1 MICDNEISNAITLPV
16 GQSSMSRTP
25 KLAFQIPVFTLIR
38 AIFNT
43 PYRMIYPFLPVF
55 ARGLGVDLASISL
68 ALTARNL
75 VGTLNPVL
83 SSVADR
89 RGRKFGMLL
98 GTGLFMAG
106 AALVAFL
113 PTFPALVAAMIL
125 MALGKYVF
133 DPAMQAYLSDRIHY
147 ERRGLALGVT
157 EMAWSLAFIAGVPLM
172 GFLIAR
178 GGWKAPFPLMALLGA
193 LILVCVV
200 LMLPKDVRPSA
211 GGPGMG
217 DNFRAVLTFGPAL
230 AGLGLGLFVSA
241 ANEIVNLVF
250 GVWLERS
257 FGLKIAALG
266 AAAAVIGI
274 SELCGEGLVAG
285 FVDRLGK
292 PRAVALGLGANSL
305 AALLLPV
312 AGRTET
318 GAVAGLFLFYISF
331 EITVVSALP
340 MMTEVMPGAR
350 ATVMAFSVAFM
361 TLGRAI
367 GAPLAT
373 LLFTFGFPVV
383 TAGAV
388 VFNLLAYLAL
398 RRMREGLVPKETR
411 LPAMPS

>member
-1 MICDNEISNAITLPV
+1 
-16 GQSSMSRTP
+16 MSRP
-25 KLAFQIPVFTLIR
+25 PRLAVQIPVFTLIR

-55 ARGLGVDLASISL
+55 ARGLGVDLASLSL

-75 VGTLNPVL
+75 VGALNPVV
-83 SSVADR
+83 SSIADR
-89 RGRKFGMLL
+89 QGRRFGMLL
-98 GTGLFMAG
+98 GAGLFVVG
-106 AALVAFL
+106 AALVSFL
-113 PTFPALVAAMIL
+113 PGFPTLVAAMVL
-125 MALGKYVF
+125 MALGRYVF
-133 DPAMQAYLSDRIHY
+133 DPAMQAYLSDRIPY
-147 ERRGLALGVT
+147 ERRGLALALT

-178 GGWKAPFPLMALLGA
+178 GGWMAPFPLMVLLG
-193 LILVCVV
+193 LLVMVCVAR
-200 LMLPKDVRPSA
+200 MLPKEARPA
-211 GGPGMG
+211 GGGPGMG
-217 DNFRAVLTFGPAL
+217 ANFRTVLTYAPAL
-230 AGLGLGLFVSA
+230 AGLCVVLSVSA
-241 ANEIVNLVF
+241 ANEMVNLVF

-274 SELCGEGLVAG
+274 SELCGEGLVAV

-292 PRAVALGLGANSL
+292 PRAIALGLVANSL

-312 AGRTET
+312 AGRTEA

-331 EITVVSALP
+331 EFTVVSAIP
-340 MMTEVMPGAR
+340 MMTEVLPSAR

-361 TLGRAI
+361 MFGRAL

-373 LLFTFGFPVV
+373 LLFTFGFPMV

-388 VFNLLAYLAL
+388 AFNVLAYLAL
-398 RRMREGLVPKETR
+398 RRMQACLGRIDAR
-411 LPAMPS
+411 LPAVP

>member
-1 MICDNEISNAITLPV
+1 
-16 GQSSMSRTP
+16 MSRRP
-25 KLAFQIPVFTLIR
+25 NLAVQIPVFTLIR

-55 ARGLGVDLASISL
+55 ARGLGVDLASLSL

-75 VGTLNPVL
+75 VGALNPVI

-89 RGRKFGMLL
+89 RGRRFAMLL
-98 GTGLFMAG
+98 GTSLFLAG
-106 AALVAFL
+106 AALVVVR
-113 PTFPALVAAMIL
+113 PTFPALVAAMII
-125 MALGKYVF
+125 MALGRYVF
-133 DPAMQAYLSDRIHY
+133 DPAMQAYLSDRIPY
-147 ERRGLALGVT
+147 ERRGLALAVT

-178 GGWKAPFPLMALLGA
+178 GGWKAPFPLMAMLGVLVLIGVARLLPEEA
-193 LILVCVV
+193 
-200 LMLPKDVRPSA
+200 RPAA

-217 DNFRAVLTFGPAL
+217 ANFRTVLTYGPAL
-230 AGLGLGLFVSA
+230 AGLGLGLSA
-241 ANEIVNLVF
+241 SMANEMVNLVF

-266 AAAAVIGI
+266 AAAAVIGLA
-274 SELCGEGLVAG
+274 ELGGEGLVAA

-312 AGRTET
+312 AGRTGA

-331 EITVVSALP
+331 EFAIVSAIP

-350 ATVMAFSVAFM
+350 ATVMAFSVAAM
-361 TLGRAI
+361 MLGRAM

-373 LLFTFGFPVV
+373 LLFGFGFPVV
-383 TAGAV
+383 TAAAV
-388 VFNLLAYLAL
+388 VFNLLGCLAL
-398 RRMREGLVPKETR
+398 RRMQAGLPG
-411 LPAMPS
+411 PAAEPSS